1 MAQQIPLHFAVDPLQ
16 TFEAYC
22 VGPNAEAADAA
33 RRCARGEGDAL
44 LYLWGE
50 TGLGKTHLVN
60 AACREAFHSGR
71 SAACLPLAL
80 VGEYGP
86 AVLDGMENQNLVC
99 LDDIERIAG
108 RDDWERQ
115 LFGLFN
121 ASRDAGNTLL
131 VTAASPPAD
140 LPVALPDLKT
150 RLAWG
155 LVLRLHPLAD
165 EHKLAALEQRA
176 GMLGLE
182 LSPQVGRF
190 LLSHCRRDMASLQAL
205 LEELDHATLAAK
217 RRLTIPFIKSY
228 LEHIA

>member
-16 TFEAYC
+16 TFEAYWA
-22 VGPNAEAADAA
+22 GPNAEAAEAA
-33 RRCARGEGDAL
+33 RRSARGEGDKL
-44 LYLWGE
+44 LYLWGD

-60 AACREAFHSGR
+60 AACREAFHNGR

-80 VGEYGP
+80 IGECGP
-86 AVLDGMENQNLVC
+86 AVLEGMENQNLVC
-99 LDDIERIAG
+99 LDDIDTIAG

-121 ASRDAGNTLL
+121 AMRDAGNTLL
-131 VTAASPPAD
+131 ITATAPPGE

-155 LVLRLHPLAD
+155 LVLRLHPLTD
-165 EHKLAALEQRA
+165 EHKLAALERRA
-176 GMLGLE
+176 GMLGLD
-182 LSPQVGRF
+182 LSPRVGRF

-205 LEELDHATLAAK
+205 LEELDHASLAAK
-217 RRLTIPFIKSY
+217 RRLTVPFIKGY
-228 LEHIA
+228 LEDIA